1 MDHLNELNARL
12 ANELARLAAARIE
25 NERAL
30 RRVWVAQIRREIAG
44 ERARLGL
51 GDAETVDEDALLEA
65 LFS

>member
-1 MDHLNELNARL
+1 MDHLNALNARL
-12 ANELARLAAARIE
+12 ANELARLAAARTE

-30 RRVWVAQIRREIAG
+30 RQVWMAQIRREIAA
-44 ERARLGL
+44 ERALLGL